1 MCNVMRIHLLSPL
14 RLFMIHLRVSA
25 SSAMTLMAPVERR
38 CWSQTWTSSAA
49 TATLGSALEVAYL
62 FCTSPWPGADAVLVT
77 NRTPDLP
84 SYCEAR
90 AVSSASNATT
100 E

>member
-1 MCNVMRIHLLSPL
+1 MCNVMKIHLLSPP
-14 RLFMIHLRVSA
+14 RLFMIRLRESA
-25 SSAMTLMAPVERR
+25 STATTLMAPVERR

-49 TATLGSALEVAYL
+49 TATLGWALEAAYL
-62 FCTSPWPGADAVLVT
+62 FCTSPWQEADAVPVT